1 MKFTVLDVTVSQE
14 NESDHETAVELS
26 HHSIAETTLRL
37 QTEAGLVLHL
47 RDSEIHT
54 TYSYLNTEP
63 EFEED
68 EEEEEAAPEY
78 AIPSGEREAKHS
90 RYLSGTAVSEPEL
103 PALTA
108 EDWKFHEEM
117 EDSGG
122 WHDDRNDMPD
132 SVRRNLLALDN
143 YHALVNQ
150 GVHGKRLVPEFVQRL
165 MDALPATLVAGQV
178 VEVHLEPAEEAS
190 LNSFAALNRT
200 QREANRR
207 VDFENQISRNVAHAK
222 ADIAETVEAARHRF
236 RPK

>member
-14 NESDHETAVELS
+14 NESDYETAVELS

-37 QTEAGLVLHL
+37 KTEAGLVLRL

-68 EEEEEAAPEY
+68 EEEAAPEY

-90 RYLSGTAVSEPEL
+90 RYLSGMAVSEPEL

-178 VEVHLEPAEEAS
+178 VEVPLEPAEEAN
-190 LNSFAALNRT
+190 LNRLATLNRT
-200 QREANRR
+200 QLEANRR
-207 VDFENQISRNVAHAK
+207 VEFENQISRNVAHAK
-222 ADIAETVEAARHRF
+222 ADIAETVEAARYRF
-236 RPK
+236 RPR